1 MLAWWNAPHG
11 TRHRGCYPGSHY
23 VLVKAMIGKETKTMR
38 SLSKSTIAVIRLL
51 LVIIIPILSIWNV
64 KPVVLAQAQ
73 PHPFKEIRILYTA
86 EFGAPNPTGFTF
98 LPQSSGFILWGA
110 QSNIQEIQ
118 LVSNYEQPS
127 GSLVFPVTVEDPLGA
142 AFDAQGNSLFVLNHG
157 VSELLEVGMDEKG
170 LPDAAARNI

>member
-11 TRHRGCYPGSHY
+11 NNHRGCYTCSHY

-38 SLSKSTIAVIRLL
+38 SLSKSTIAVTRLL

-110 QSNIQEIQ
+110 QSNTQEIQ
-118 LVSNYEQPS
+118 LVSNYEHPS
-127 GSLVFPVTVEDPLGA
+127 GSLVLPVTVEDPLVA
-142 AFDAQGNSLFVLNHG
+142 AFDAHSNS
-157 VSELLEVGMDEKG
+157 
-170 LPDAAARNI
+170 